1 MKRISFPG
9 KDGPKGGT
17 NRSERD
23 GQPGWVLSWAERR
36 AAAFLFAGIFL
47 IGCETQPSQSIVGS
61 GCEYRDI
68 PGTCRIES
76 ISPSAPSSYG
86 EGFRTFF
93 VFLPDAKTEQQ
104 VSEARMTIG
113 DGKDPTREYLAE
125 NRIEPGR
132 EFRCIRRLR
141 TRGPC
146 SPEVFVF
153 PDFKKIRGQ

>member
-1 MKRISFPG
+1 MKRIPFTREAGPG
-9 KDGPKGGT
+9 GRT
-17 NRSERD
+17 NRSERV
-23 GQPGWVLSWAERR
+23 GKPGCRQFWAERT
-36 AAAFLFAGIFL
+36 AAACLFAGIFL
-47 IGCETQPSQSIVGS
+47 IGCETQPSQKIVGRS
-61 GCEYRDI
+61 CEYRDI

-86 EGFRTFF
+86 EGFRTLF
-93 VFLPDAKTEQQ
+93 VFFPDAKTEQR

-153 PDFKKIRGQ
+153 PDLKKLRGQ